1 MFCQALA
8 IAECLG
14 YHVGMKPDVEELCA
28 ARDAIALLQGKWT
41 LQIVR
46 ALLAEPRGFNDL
58 ARAVGGCN
66 PATLSKKLDQLAEAG
81 IVSKRVDSTMP
92 PRTCY
97 SLTEAGTGHR
107 QERPHRR
114 RHRGPRQPPQAPGP
128 AR

>member
-1 MFCQALA
+1 
-8 IAECLG
+8 
-14 YHVGMKPDVEELCA
+14 MKPDAEEFCA

-58 ARAVGGCN
+58 ARSVGGCN
-66 PATLSKKLDQLAEAG
+66 PATLSKRLDQLAESG

-97 SLTEAGTGHR
+97 SLTDSGAALERVIAAIEAWG
-107 QERPHRR
+107 EAYLPRR
-114 RHRGPRQPPQAPGP
+114 
-128 AR
+128 